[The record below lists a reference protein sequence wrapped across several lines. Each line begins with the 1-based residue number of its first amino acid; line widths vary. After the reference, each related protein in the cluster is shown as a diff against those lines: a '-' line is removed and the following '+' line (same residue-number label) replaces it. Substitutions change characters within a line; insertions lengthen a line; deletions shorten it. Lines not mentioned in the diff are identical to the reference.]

1 MTPDTVLT
9 LGDFAFTRTE
19 VPEQIPFGGPQALV
33 VHKLVGGVR
42 HVQAMGDDPMP
53 LAWSGLLFGSSAFD
67 RALYLKT
74 LKESGQEL
82 ELIWSEL
89 YYLVVIRE
97 FTADFERWH
106 QIPYRITCEVVE
118 DLTRSVRDVP
128 DAGIDDLVSDDM
140 LSITGLSDLIG
151 DGPLSTLVGGLNT
164 AIGQVSSFAKA
175 AQSTINGVLQPLNAV
190 RSRVQTL
197 IASTNNTLLNVTTLG
212 GILPN
217 NPISQNVSRFMSQ
230 VNATTQLPQ
239 LIQLNTV
246 AGRLGKN
253 LGTINAGTKSLTLAG
268 GNLFRIAA
276 NEYGDAMGW
285 TTIAA
290 ANGITDPTLAGVN
303 AVSIP
308 PYNVPTGGVFNA

>member
-9 LGDFAFTRTE
+9 LGDYSFAKTE
-19 VPEQIPFGGPQALV
+19 VPEKIPFGGQQALV
-33 VHKLVGGVR
+33 VHKMVGGVR
-42 HVQAMGDDPMP
+42 HIQAMGDDPLP
-53 LAWSGLLFGSSAFD
+53 LAWQGLLFGSNALE

-74 LKESGQEL
+74 LNESGQEL

-89 YYLVVIRE
+89 YYLVIIRE
-97 FTADFERWH
+97 FVADFERKY
-106 QIPYRITCEVVE
+106 QLPYRISCEVVE
-118 DLTRSVRDVP
+118 DLTRSVREVP
-128 DAGIDDLVSDDM
+128 DAGIDDLVNDDM
-140 LSITGLSDLIG
+140 LSISGLSDLVG

-217 NPISQNVSRFMSQ
+217 NPISQNIARLTQQ
-230 VNATTQLPQ
+230 VTAATQLPV
-239 LIQLNTV
+239 LAQLNTV
-246 AGRLGKN
+246 VGRLGKN

-268 GNLFRIAA
+268 GNLYRVAA

-285 TTIAA
+285 TTVAA
-290 ANGITDPTLAGVN
+290 ANGITDPVLNGVN
-303 AVSIP
+303 SVKIP

>member
-1 MTPDTVLT
+1 MTPDTVLM
-9 LGDFAFTRTE
+9 LGDFAFARTE
-19 VPEQIPFGGPQALV
+19 IPEHISFGGQQALV
-33 VHKLVGGVR
+33 VHKMVGGVR

-53 LAWSGLLFGSSAFD
+53 LSWSGLFFGSNALE

-74 LKESGQEL
+74 LKESGQEI

-106 QIPYRITCEVVE
+106 QLPYRITCEVVE

-128 DAGIDDLVSDDM
+128 DAGIDALVSDDM
-140 LSITGLSDLIG
+140 LSIGGLSDLVG

-217 NPISQNVSRFMSQ
+217 NPISQNIARLTQQ
-230 VNATTQLPQ
+230 VTAATQLPV
-239 LIQLNTV
+239 LAQLNTV
-246 AGRLGKN
+246 VGRLGKN

-268 GNLFRIAA
+268 SNLYRVAA

-290 ANGITDPTLAGVN
+290 ANGITDPVLNGVN
-303 AVSIP
+303 SVKIP

>member
-9 LGDFAFTRTE
+9 LGDFAFARTE
-19 VPEQIPFGGPQALV
+19 VPEQIPFGGQQALV
-33 VHKLVGGVR
+33 VHKMVGGVR

-53 LAWSGLLFGSSAFD
+53 LAWSGLLFGSMALE

-97 FTADFERWH
+97 FVADFER
-106 QIPYRITCEVVE
+106 QYQLPYRISCEVVE

-128 DAGIDDLVSDDM
+128 DTGVDDLVNDDM
-140 LSITGLSDLIG
+140 LTINGLSDLIG
-151 DGPLSTLVGGLNT
+151 DGPLSSLVGGLNS
-164 AIGQVSSFAKA
+164 AISAVSSIAKA

-197 IASTNNTLLNVTTLG
+197 IASANNTLLNVTTLG

-217 NPISQNVSRFMSQ
+217 NPVSQNIMRMTRQ
-230 VNATTQLPQ
+230 VTAATQLPV
-239 LIQLNTV
+239 LVQLNTV

-253 LGTINAGTKSLTLAG
+253 LGTVNAGAKSVALAG
-268 GNLFRIAA
+268 GNLYRVAA

-290 ANGITDPTLAGVN
+290 ANGITDPTLMGVS
-303 AVSIP
+303 AVKIP